1 MINDK
6 EDQVTEE
13 VFHSLIKNYQIK
25 LEKSMRGRDFIFDC
39 AHLLYYKCHKINPSR
54 IVVIYR
60 FSWLDKKQKTN
71 NNKSYQS
78 KKIINAFKI
87 LQQLR

>member
-25 LEKSMRGRDFIFDC
+25 LEKSMRGWDFIFDC

-54 IVVIYR
+54 IVVI

-78 KKIINAFKI
+78 KKIINAFKT
-87 LQQLR
+87 LQQLH